1 MSSFKRKLARHN
13 EHPKSE
19 GADAPAEHAAG
30 PQAIQPRAN
39 VKLSP
44 RGNAPTLDRG
54 RVLRRKSA
62 GR

>member
-13 EHPKSE
+13 DATKAE
-19 GADAPAEHAAG
+19 ADASAEHAAG
-30 PQAIQPRAN
+30 PHTAQPRPN
-39 VKLSP
+39 LKLSP
-44 RGNAPTLDRG
+44 RGNTPSLDRG

>member
-1 MSSFKRKLARHN
+1 MSSFKRKLARQI
-13 EHPKSE
+13 EQPKSE
-19 GADAPAEHAAG
+19 ADAPAEHTAG
-30 PQAIQPRAN
+30 ANAVQPRPN
-39 VKLSP
+39 VRLSP

>member
-13 EHPKSE
+13 EQPKSE
-19 GADAPAEHAAG
+19 ADAPAEHAGG
-30 PQAIQPRAN
+30 PQVSQPRPN
-39 VKLSP
+39 LKLGG
-44 RGNAPTLDRG
+44 RGNGPTLDRG

>member
-1 MSSFKRKLARHN
+1 MSSFKRKLARQI
-13 EHPKSE
+13 EPPKSE
-19 GADAPAEHAAG
+19 ADAPAEHGVGAHAA
-30 PQAIQPRAN
+30 PPRPN

-44 RGNAPTLDRG
+44 RGAAPTLDRG

>member
-13 EHPKSE
+13 EQTKSE
-19 GADAPAEHAAG
+19 AEAPAEHAAG
-30 PQAIQPRAN
+30 PQTALPRPN
-39 VKLSP
+39 LKLSP

>member
-1 MSSFKRKLARHN
+1 MSSFKRKLARQI
-13 EHPKSE
+13 EQPKSE
-19 GADAPAEHAAG
+19 ADAHAEHAAG
-30 PQAIQPRAN
+30 TSAAQPRPN
-39 VKLSP
+39 LKLSP